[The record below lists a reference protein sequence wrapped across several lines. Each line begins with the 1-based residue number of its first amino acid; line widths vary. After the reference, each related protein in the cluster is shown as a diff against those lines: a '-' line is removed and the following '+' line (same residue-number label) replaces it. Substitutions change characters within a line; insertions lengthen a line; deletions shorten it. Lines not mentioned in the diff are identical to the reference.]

1 MSYLNMK
8 SRRSF
13 DFVAPYTE
21 EGDRCVQI
29 PFPVAVTRKP
39 EGKDLVHDCNP
50 QIVDID
56 AGTAATTYN
65 VDIRVQ
71 AGSLLITRNA
81 SANAQTIGVVACA
94 ASKVTTLM
102 YDGNAYISIG
112 TSDISE

>member
-1 MSYLNMK
+1 MK

-13 DFVAPYTE
+13 DFFAPYTE

-39 EGKDLVHDCNP
+39 EDKSLVHDCNP
-50 QIVDID
+50 QIVDIA
-56 AGTAATTYN
+56 AGTAATTFTL
-65 VDIRVQ
+65 DTQVQ
-71 AGSLLITRNA
+71 AGSLLIV
-81 SANAQTIGVVACA
+81 NAQTIGEVACA